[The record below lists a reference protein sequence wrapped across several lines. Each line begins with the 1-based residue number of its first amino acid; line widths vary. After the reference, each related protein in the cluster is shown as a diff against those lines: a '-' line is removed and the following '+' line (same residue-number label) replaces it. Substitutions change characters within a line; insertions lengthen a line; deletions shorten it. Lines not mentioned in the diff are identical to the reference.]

1 MSRRL
6 PPLVALRAFEA
17 VARLGGTRRAG
28 EDLNV
33 SHTVIS
39 RHLQN
44 LEAWAGVRLIE
55 REGRGIVLTAE
66 GRRYHE
72 RIASAFD
79 MIAAATEDLSP
90 RGGAGEMRIFCA
102 PGLAVRWLARRL
114 AALEAALPGVEI
126 ILQPTD
132 RSPDFAKGEADAE
145 IAFNPRPVAGATETV
160 LAEPRF
166 FPVASPTFV
175 SRRGP
180 FLHPRDIAAAPLI
193 HEESREQWH
202 LWLDRAGLDPVPPL
216 HGPRLWHADAA
227 IEAALQGQG
236 IALGNILLVGDD
248 LAAGRLVEVMATDI
262 RFGAYVLRTPAAAR
276 DSRNVARL
284 GRWLSLALEETLI
297 GEVSGGLTAPPP
309 PSS

>member
-55 REGRGIVLTAE
+55 REGRGIVLTNE
-66 GRRYHE
+66 GRRYFE
-72 RIASAFD
+72 RISGAFD
-79 MIAAATEDLSP
+79 LIADATEELSP
-90 RGGAGEMRIFCA
+90 RGSAGEMRIFCA

-114 AALEAALPGVEI
+114 AALEAALPGVDI

-145 IAFNPRPVAGATETV
+145 IAFNPKPGPGIVATPLV
-160 LAEPRF
+160 EPRF

-175 SRRGP
+175 ARRGP
-180 FLHPRDIAAAPLI
+180 FVHPRDIAGAPLI
-193 HEESREQWH
+193 HEESREQWSQ
-202 LWLDRAGLDPVPPL
+202 WLMRAGLDPVPPL

-236 IALGNILLVGDD
+236 IALGNILLVGDH
-248 LAAGRLVEVMATDI
+248 LAAGRLVEVLTTDI
-262 RFGAYVLRTPAAAR
+262 RFGSYVLRTPATQR
-276 DSRNVARL
+276 DGRNVARL
-284 GRWLSLALEETLI
+284 GRWLVLALRETLAEE
-297 GEVSGGLTAPPP
+297 GAGVSPPLAA
-309 PSS
+309 S

>member
-28 EDLNV
+28 DDLNV

-39 RHLQN
+39 RHLRN

-66 GRRYHE
+66 GRRYYE
-72 RIASAFD
+72 RIAKGFD
-79 MIAAATEDLSP
+79 VIADATEELSP
-90 RGGAGEMRIFCA
+90 RDSGGEMRIVCV
-102 PGLAVRWLARRL
+102 PGLAVRWLTRRL
-114 AALEAALPGVEI
+114 ASLEAALPGVEI

-145 IAFNPRPVAGATETV
+145 IGFNLRALPGLSQVELLR
-160 LAEPRF
+160 PRF
-166 FPVASPTFV
+166 FPVASPVFV
-175 SRRGP
+175 ARRGP
-180 FLHPRDIAAAPLI
+180 FDGPADLAVAPLI
-193 HEESREQWH
+193 HEESREQWR
-202 LWLDRAGLDPVPPL
+202 LWLAQAGLDPVPPL

-236 IALGNILLVGDD
+236 VALANALLVGDD
-248 LAAGRLVEVMATDI
+248 LASGRLVEVLSTDVTL
-262 RFGAYVLRTPAAAR
+262 GSYSLLAPTAAW
-276 DSRNVARL
+276 DSRNLVRL
-284 GRWLSLALEETLI
+284 RRWLADELKESVAAVESTD
-297 GEVSGGLTAPPP
+297 S
-309 PSS
+309 

>member
-28 EDLNV
+28 DDLNV

-39 RHLQN
+39 RHLRN

-55 REGRGIVLTAE
+55 REGRGIALTPE
-66 GRRYHE
+66 GRRYYE
-72 RIASAFD
+72 QISRGFDVIAE
-79 MIAAATEDLSP
+79 ATEELSP
-90 RGGAGEMRIFCA
+90 GAGGEMRIACV

-114 AALEAALPGVEI
+114 SRLEAALPGVEI
-126 ILQPTD
+126 ILRPTD

-145 IAFNPRPVAGATETV
+145 IGFNLPPARGG
-160 LAEPRF
+160 LASAELLRPRF
-166 FPVASPTFV
+166 FPVASPIFV

-180 FLHPRDIAAAPLI
+180 FDRPADLAAAPLI
-193 HEESREQWH
+193 HEESREQWRI
-202 LWLDRAGLDPVPPL
+202 WLSQAGLDPVPPL

-236 IALGNILLVGDD
+236 VALANALLVGDD
-248 LAAGRLVEVMATDI
+248 LAGGRLVEVMKTEVVL
-262 RFGAYVLRTPAAAR
+262 GAYSLRAPATAW
-276 DSRNVARL
+276 DSRNLTRL
-284 GRWLSLALEETLI
+284 RRWLADELAESVAAVER
-297 GEVSGGLTAPPP
+297 A
-309 PSS
+309 

>member
-55 REGRGIVLTAE
+55 RDGRGLVLTAE

-72 RIASAFD
+72 KIARAFD
-79 MIAAATEDLSP
+79 EIALATEELSP
-90 RGGAGEMRIFCA
+90 RGGAGEMRICCV
-102 PGLAVRWLARRL
+102 PGLAVRWLTRRL
-114 AALEAALPGVEI
+114 PGLEEALPGVEI

-132 RSPDFAKGEADAE
+132 RVPDFTRGEADAD
-145 IAFNPRPVAGATETV
+145 ISYNPRPVPGVVVGE
-160 LAEPRF
+160 LAVPRF

-175 SRRGP
+175 ARRGP
-180 FLHPRDIAAAPLI
+180 FRHPGDIAAAPLI

-202 LWLDRAGLDPVPPL
+202 QWLTLAGLDPVPAL

-227 IEAALQGQG
+227 VEAALQGQG
-236 IALGNILLVGDD
+236 IALANVLLVGDD

-262 RFGAYVLRTPAAAR
+262 RLGAYCLRYPATAR
-276 DSRNVARL
+276 DSRNISRL
-284 GRWLSLALEETLI
+284 ARWLTVALAASLETDA
-297 GEVSGGLTAPPP
+297 GGASAVEPATP
-309 PSS
+309 